1 MALVLLSRQDDYDL
15 VHSRQD
21 CRGLTARD
29 TDGDV
34 LGKVTDMV
42 IDTEAE
48 HVDSIILEGGA
59 QIPAADIALRDGVVL
74 VRAAALNRS
83 GVAPAAMT
91 RQTMAT
97 NATTTNTTNH
107 AATNY
112 AAASA
117 NAAGEIALPVI
128 EERIMVGK
136 RAVES
141 GGVRVSN
148 RVTERPVEETVTLR
162 EEHVHV
168 ERRPANRTIDS
179 IAEGALRGGV
189 IEVSE
194 MAEEAVVAKQA
205 RVVEE
210 VVIGKETIERQ
221 ETIRDTVRRT
231 DVETEEIEVNTARRT

>member
-29 TDGDV
+29 TDGNV

-48 HVDSIILEGGA
+48 HVDSILLDGGA
-59 QIPAADIALRDGVVL
+59 QVPAADIALRDGVVL

-83 GVAPAAMT
+83 GAAPAAAT
-91 RQTMAT
+91 RQTVAT
-97 NATTTNTTNH
+97 NAAATG
-107 AATNY
+107 ATNY
-112 AAASA
+112 AATST

-168 ERRPANRTIDS
+168 ERRPANRVANS
-179 IAEGALRGGV
+179 IAEGTLREGV

-210 VVIGKETIERQ
+210 VVVGKETIERQ

-231 DVETEEIEVNTARRT
+231 DVEIEEFDANTARRN